1 MTYLRSGINILKLY
15 LLRVYEFVWHPK
27 LMGFSAQLPNLEV
40 YFKAKEGERNQMAD
54 QMGVFLAP
62 GTMLPD

>member
-1 MTYLRSGINILKLY
+1 
-15 LLRVYEFVWHPK
+15 
-27 LMGFSAQLPNLEV
+27 MGFSAQLPNLEV
-40 YFKAKEGERNQMAD
+40 YFKAKEGERNQMTD